1 MWDKRG
7 KWQEM
12 TKPAAGRDFRRP
24 YCFSF
29 AADNNLKFLCIVLG
43 LDWITTSKEEEEE
56 EVGSNYHHEST
67 TFCVEHRTLFCQI
80 FPLSNNLEYPVFHGV
95 MGDGIFNPLVLKQ
108 L

>member
-1 MWDKRG
+1 MIFDDH
-7 KWQEM
+7 
-12 TKPAAGRDFRRP
+12 TA
-24 YCFSF
+24 F
-29 AADNNLKFLCIVLG
+29 AAVNNLKFLCIVLG
-43 LDWITTSKEEEEE
+43 LDWITKSKEE

-95 MGDGIFNPLVLKQ
+95 MGDGLFNRLVLKQ